1 MYKIP
6 VADVESSGWNIPGSS
21 ADKGKFSEVNEGTDK
36 DNMAKLQL
44 DKLDKNYP
52 FICV

>member
-1 MYKIP
+1 MHKIP
-6 VADVESSGWNIPGSS
+6 VVGVESSGWNIPGVS

-36 DNMAKLQL
+36 DNMAKLLL
-44 DKLDKNYP
+44 DKLDQNYP